1 MTSLVFFC
9 VIFFC
14 SKILKKLGGLCC
26 CQLPKC
32 FCSMK
37 LKVCVTCM
45 NVACGHT
52 GVFRGATPI
61 KTWDTLFMNTYGNPD
76 IKSLCRV
83 NSKSVMCLGLACRR
97 GCLSQKETLRI
108 EVGFFSDL
116 DIFLEGGVVLSQAC
130 WWDFQIERAFWT
142 ELLNLLLWVWTPDSL
157 FFSSSYWV
165 VSFTWLIKIRITN

>member
-37 LKVCVTCM
+37 LKVCATCM

-116 DIFLEGGVVLSQAC
+116 DIFLEGGGGAEPGMLMGFSDWKSFLDWITQFTSLSMNPWFTFFFLQ
-130 WWDFQIERAFWT
+130 
-142 ELLNLLLWVWTPDSL
+142 LL
-157 FFSSSYWV
+157 SS
-165 VSFTWLIKIRITN
+165 

>member
-45 NVACGHT
+45 DVACGHT

-61 KTWDTLFMNTYGNPD
+61 KTWDTLFTNTYGNPD
-76 IKSLCRV
+76 IKILCRV
-83 NSKSVMCLGLACRR
+83 NSESVLCLGLAWRR
-97 GCLSQKETLRI
+97 GCLKPERNTEDRG
-108 EVGFFSDL
+108 GFFFRFRHFLGGGGGAEPGMLMGFSDWKSFL
-116 DIFLEGGVVLSQAC
+116 DWITQFTSLSMNP
-130 WWDFQIERAFWT
+130 WFTFFPPTT
-142 ELLNLLLWVWTPDSL
+142 E
-157 FFSSSYWV
+157 
-165 VSFTWLIKIRITN
+165 